1 MKYIFIAGA
10 SDIGKA
16 LINSLNKNYNKI
28 IYTYRKSK
36 LKNNNLI
43 SYKLDIT
50 NKREINNFIKN
61 KSLKNWDNL
70 TILPATQKPI
80 GSFTEND
87 PEEWMS
93 SVDLN
98 FTYQMYL
105 LRKLLPLRNK
115 KKTKSIILW
124 AGGGTNNSVKNYSAY
139 TVSKI
144 AQTKMAELLN
154 HEIKDIKISII
165 GPGFVKTKI
174 HNETLESINNDHYA
188 ETKRRLKEDFNPIS
202 KVVKCFNK
210 VIASNKKIY
219 GGRNISA
226 EFDKWNTHS
235 LDEILKYDQDIF
247 KLRRDF
253 NDFQVADIDI
263 NVNNVIDFFEKN
275 KNFQNNKSQI
285 YKVFKRLLSIKFAK
299 QFYDNK
305 EIKEILGIKIKFPL
319 ISFGNTS
326 SAKLFD
332 LDELLIF
339 NFYKKKKF
347 FYKKVCDIGGNI
359 GLHSLLMS
367 KLGFKVDYF
376 EPDNKHFLIA
386 KKIFK
391 KNKSIINLN
400 KLAISDYTGYANF
413 SRIEGNSTGSYIND
427 KKNGYGK
434 ILKYKVKTLDSK
446 KLRNKYDLIK
456 IDAEGSEV
464 EILNGFTKKDF
475 KSTDF
480 LIEISSEK
488 NKEAIWNLKKKYN
501 LKVYSQKN
509 FWQKVNKI
517 ENLPDSYKEGTVFIS
532 EKNKF

>member
-1 MKYIFIAGA
+1 M
-10 SDIGKA
+10 
-16 LINSLNKNYNKI
+16 
-28 IYTYRKSK
+28 
-36 LKNNNLI
+36 
-43 SYKLDIT
+43 
-50 NKREINNFIKN
+50 
-61 KSLKNWDNL
+61 
-70 TILPATQKPI
+70 
-80 GSFTEND
+80 
-87 PEEWMS
+87 
-93 SVDLN
+93 
-98 FTYQMYL
+98 
-105 LRKLLPLRNK
+105 
-115 KKTKSIILW
+115 
-124 AGGGTNNSVKNYSAY
+124 
-139 TVSKI
+139 
-144 AQTKMAELLN
+144 
-154 HEIKDIKISII
+154 
-165 GPGFVKTKI
+165 
-174 HNETLESINNDHYA
+174 
-188 ETKRRLKEDFNPIS
+188 
-202 KVVKCFNK
+202 
-210 VIASNKKIY
+210 
-219 GGRNISA
+219 
-226 EFDKWNTHS
+226 
-235 LDEILKYDQDIF
+235 
-247 KLRRDF
+247 
-253 NDFQVADIDI
+253 
-263 NVNNVIDFFEKN
+263 
-275 KNFQNNKSQI
+275 
-285 YKVFKRLLSIKFAK
+285 
-299 QFYDNK
+299 
-305 EIKEILGIKIKFPL
+305 
-319 ISFGNTS
+319 
-326 SAKLFD
+326 FD

>member
-1 MKYIFIAGA
+1 
-10 SDIGKA
+10 
-16 LINSLNKNYNKI
+16 
-28 IYTYRKSK
+28 
-36 LKNNNLI
+36 
-43 SYKLDIT
+43 
-50 NKREINNFIKN
+50 
-61 KSLKNWDNL
+61 
-70 TILPATQKPI
+70 
-80 GSFTEND
+80 
-87 PEEWMS
+87 
-93 SVDLN
+93 
-98 FTYQMYL
+98 
-105 LRKLLPLRNK
+105 
-115 KKTKSIILW
+115 
-124 AGGGTNNSVKNYSAY
+124 
-139 TVSKI
+139 
-144 AQTKMAELLN
+144 
-154 HEIKDIKISII
+154 
-165 GPGFVKTKI
+165 
-174 HNETLESINNDHYA
+174 
-188 ETKRRLKEDFNPIS
+188 
-202 KVVKCFNK
+202 
-210 VIASNKKIY
+210 
-219 GGRNISA
+219 
-226 EFDKWNTHS
+226 
-235 LDEILKYDQDIF
+235 
-247 KLRRDF
+247 
-253 NDFQVADIDI
+253 
-263 NVNNVIDFFEKN
+263 
-275 KNFQNNKSQI
+275 
-285 YKVFKRLLSIKFAK
+285 
-299 QFYDNK
+299 
-305 EIKEILGIKIKFPL
+305 
-319 ISFGNTS
+319 
-326 SAKLFD
+326 
-332 LDELLIF
+332 
-339 NFYKKKKF
+339 
-347 FYKKVCDIGGNI
+347 
-359 GLHSLLMS
+359 MS